1 MLIPQSYF
9 LKSFF
14 LRFSYKKGIKGYE
27 TLTLSLV
34 KTHMTNSIKS
44 IANRTLQIEIAA
56 INGLSNFIDHSFEEA
71 VNAIHQTKGRFI
83 VSGIGKSAIIAQK
96 IVATCN
102 STGTPSIFL
111 HASEAIHGDSG
122 MITPND
128 IILIIS
134 KSGES
139 PEIKNLV
146 ELVTQFGNIL
156 IGMVGNT
163 ESYLAKHS
171 KFVLNTT
178 VEKEACVNNL
188 APTSSTT
195 AQMVMGDLIAV
206 CLMELN
212 SFKAI
217 DFAKFHPGGNL
228 GKRLTLTVGQI
239 ANANPKPSV
248 MGSTQLK
255 EIIHAISKN
264 RLGATA
270 VVDTQNN
277 IEGIITDGDI
287 RRMLE
292 KHTNIQDLNAT
303 DIYHK
308 APITIAPNELA
319 VNALA
324 MMQEKDIS
332 QIIVS
337 EGTKYVGMIHM
348 HDLMRE
354 GIL

>member
-1 MLIPQSYF
+1 
-9 LKSFF
+9 
-14 LRFSYKKGIKGYE
+14 
-27 TLTLSLV
+27 
-34 KTHMTNSIKS
+34 MTNSIKG
-44 IANRTLQIEIAA
+44 IAKTTLEIELEA
-56 INGLSNFIDHSFEEA
+56 IQSLSNFINDHFEKA
-71 VNAIHQTKGRFI
+71 VEAIHACKGRLI
-83 VSGIGKSAIIAQK
+83 VSGIGKSSIIAQK

-111 HASEAIHGDSG
+111 HAAEAIHGDSG
-122 MITPND
+122 MITSDD
-128 IILIIS
+128 IVLIIS

-146 ELVTQFGNIL
+146 QLVKQFGNIL

-163 ESYLAKHS
+163 DSYLAKEANWI
-171 KFVLNTT
+171 LNTT
-178 VEKEACVNNL
+178 VQKEACRNNL

-195 AQMVMGDLIAV
+195 AQIVMGDLVAM

-212 SFKAI
+212 NFKAI

-239 ANANPKPSV
+239 ANTNTKPSV
-248 MGSTQLK
+248 KLNTSLK
-255 EIIHAISKN
+255 EVILTISKN
-264 RLGATA
+264 RLGATSVINDA
-270 VVDTQNN
+270 NN
-277 IEGIITDGDI
+277 VEGIITDGDI

-292 KHTNIQDLNAT
+292 QHNTIQQLTAA

-308 APITIAPNELA
+308 SPITIGADALA
-319 VNALA
+319 VEALA
-324 MMQEKDIS
+324 LMQEKDIS
-332 QIIVS
+332 QIIVANDNQ
-337 EGTKYVGMIHM
+337 YIGMIHM

>member
-1 MLIPQSYF
+1 
-9 LKSFF
+9 
-14 LRFSYKKGIKGYE
+14 
-27 TLTLSLV
+27 
-34 KTHMTNSIKS
+34 MTNSIKET
-44 IANRTLQIEIAA
+44 ANKTLQIEIEA
-56 INGLSNFIDHSFEEA
+56 IQSLSNFINDDFENA
-71 VNAIHQTKGRFI
+71 VKAIHNTQGRFI

-111 HASEAIHGDSG
+111 HAAEAIHGDSG

-128 IILIIS
+128 IVLIIS

-146 ELVTQFGNIL
+146 QLVKRFGNAL
-156 IGMVGNT
+156 IGMVGNI
-163 ESYLAKHS
+163 ESYLAKES
-171 KFVLNTT
+171 TWILNTT
-178 VEKEACVNNL
+178 VDKEACSNNL

-195 AQMVMGDLIAV
+195 AQIVMGDLVAM
-206 CLMELN
+206 CLMELKQ
-212 SFKAI
+212 FKAI

-239 ANANPKPSV
+239 ANANTKPTVSLT
-248 MGSTQLK
+248 TQLK
-255 EIIHAISKN
+255 EVIIVISKN

-270 VVDTQNN
+270 VVDAENN
-277 IEGIITDGDI
+277 IQGIITDGDI

-292 KHTNIQDLNAT
+292 QHNSIQDLTAS
-303 DIYHK
+303 DILHK
-308 APITIAPNELA
+308 SPITIAPNELA
-319 VNALA
+319 VAGLAL
-324 MMQEKDIS
+324 MEQKDIS
-332 QIIVS
+332 QVIVADGNKFIGIIH
-337 EGTKYVGMIHM
+337 I